1 MEAIFVGRA
10 RAYNRRFFQL
20 CSHRLVEPVACAP
33 ASGWEKGLVENQ
45 VGAMRDVLFRP
56 KPKVTALVELNAW
69 LADQCVAY
77 AKPVK
82 HPEFKDRTI
91 VEVFDFGQIDKG

>member
-1 MEAIFVGRA
+1 
-10 RAYNRRFFQL
+10 
-20 CSHRLVEPVACAP
+20 
-33 ASGWEKGLVENQ
+33 
-45 VGAMRDVLFRP
+45 MRDVLFRP
-56 KPKVTALVELNAW
+56 KPKVTALEELNAW

-91 VEVFDFGQIDKG
+91 VEVFDFGQMDKG

>member
-1 MEAIFVGRA
+1 
-10 RAYNRRFFQL
+10 
-20 CSHRLVEPVACAP
+20 
-33 ASGWEKGLVENQ
+33 
-45 VGAMRDVLFRP
+45 
-56 KPKVTALVELNAW
+56 VELNAW

-91 VEVFDFGQIDKG
+91 V